1 MEHTQKMVV
10 VPQDLIENLRYNQR
24 KKAGSEGKKVL
35 DVDKEIKN
43 VLTREDLSEDDK
55 IRLYHQLIMKYRDV
69 KEPEPVLEPTEVIKD
84 EWLENIDKH
93 FNLQNKVKAR
103 NVLEWLRTKGD
114 IKWNDKGEVEGDPG
128 SNILT
133 LIDDITRSAPRH
145 KDIEPIGMTNFASK
159 LKASNIPQYL
169 ISQHYQ
175 KYFRKRPHRLES
187 PIAKR
192 VPTPKQADNF
202 DTPPSSPSSQWIN
215 QS

>member
-10 VPQDLIENLRYNQR
+10 VPQDLIDNLRYNQR

-35 DVDKEIKN
+35 DVDKEIKT
-43 VLTREDLSEDDK
+43 VLAREDLSEDDK

-69 KEPEPVLEPTEVIKD
+69 KEPEPVTPAEVIKD
-84 EWLENIDKH
+84 DEWLQSIDKH
-93 FNLQNKVKAR
+93 FNVQNKVRAR

-114 IKWNDKGEVEGDPG
+114 VRWNDKGEVEGQPG

-133 LIDDITRSAPRH
+133 LLDDITRATLRH
-145 KDIEPIGMTNFASK
+145 KDVEPVGMPNFASK
-159 LKASNIPQYL
+159 LKSSNIPQYL

-187 PIAKR
+187 PNAKR
-192 VPTPKQADNF
+192 VQTPSKFN
-202 DTPPSSPSSQWIN
+202 TPPSSPQWIS
-215 QS
+215 QA